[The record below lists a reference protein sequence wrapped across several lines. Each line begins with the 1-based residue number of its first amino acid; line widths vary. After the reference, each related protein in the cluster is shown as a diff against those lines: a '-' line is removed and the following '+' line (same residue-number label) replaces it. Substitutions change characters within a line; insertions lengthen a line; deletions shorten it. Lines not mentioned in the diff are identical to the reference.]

1 MSHSY
6 QSARMA
12 REASYKPIEPIYLTE
27 DEYQIFKQLDKP
39 DEMFPETPEAH
50 ALIKKLAGKDIR
62 NLQVKPDRRLIKHS
76 KDMRTSV
83 HLPPRASEEH
93 YPRAS
98 DVSSHPHAV
107 GKTVTGKLYVSDYFR
122 GNQNEY
128 DLSFMPLQRRID
140 KTPLSPIIGQYK
152 AIRNSLRTQDAIFA
166 GTQLAFQGAIPDV
179 FRNGF
184 VTYSQD
190 YE

>member
-6 QSARMA
+6 QSARMD
-12 REASYKPIEPIYLTE
+12 RERSYKPIEPIYLTE
-27 DEYQIFKQLDKP
+27 DEYLIFKQLDRP
-39 DEMFPETPEAH
+39 DDIFPETPQAH
-50 ALIKKLAGKDIR
+50 ALIKKLAGRDIR
-62 NLQVKPDRRLIKHS
+62 NLRVKPDIRLIKQS

-128 DLSFMPLQRRID
+128 DLSFMPIQRRVD
-140 KTPLSPIIGQYK
+140 KTPLSPIIGQHK
-152 AIRNSLRTQDAIFA
+152 AIRNTIRTQDGIFA
-166 GTQLAFQGAIPDV
+166 GTQLAFQGAIPDA
-179 FRNGF
+179 FRQGF
-184 VTYSQD
+184 VLYSQD